1 MADKEMLKR
10 GSDNDVVYQLQ
21 QILFPQSPDE
31 WDGKFGPRTESA
43 VKGFQ
48 QAHGLSPDGIV
59 GPLTAA
65 VINAIGPQILDPEG
79 LGVQN
84 PAVDTWGMADAATLG
99 AEYPEQESFFS
110 LPDKPSGG
118 GGSTGGDDDD
128 TNDDVTNDD
137 DSNDDDTT
145 GGGTPGIPV
154 VDPGDQ
160 FEGIADQFFVN
171 PNAATDDI
179 NEAFAYD
186 PQTPDPM
193 GWMNPY
199 RDTAEFDFRQGTW
212 QLADVPALFG
222 QREENLTAAGMA
234 AEYLSFF
241 GLGEMMPF
249 VYDMIMDDVPAS
261 MILPQLRMQPEYNKR
276 FPAQQL
282 RLQQGLPFLSET
294 EYVGLEST
302 FQQIANASGIPDGFV
317 DQAAITE
324 LIANDVSAS
333 EWQARVTSAERAKN
347 LADPETIRMLR
358 DIHDWSDGDITALY
372 LDDTKTQNIV
382 AARREL
388 SDIGLAVRAD
398 QALNTKTADLVRQ
411 DVGKLLGRANV
422 QEREI
427 ASTLTPLRGLTNN
440 LLGEE
445 TMSGGTLTR
454 GAFNLDPASA
464 EAVQQRRERRAA
476 PFSGKSGLMASTA
489 GVTGMGE
496 AT

>member
-1 MADKEMLKR
+1 MAEKEMLRR

-21 QILFPQSPDE
+21 QILFPQSPEE

-48 QAHGLSPDGIV
+48 QAHGLSPDGVV

-65 VINAIGPQILDPEG
+65 VINAVGPQILDPEG
-79 LGVQN
+79 FGIED
-84 PAVDTWGMADAATLG
+84 PPVDAWGMADAATLG
-99 AEYPEQESFFS
+99 AEYPEQEPFFS
-110 LPDKPSGG
+110 LPDKTSGG
-118 GGSTGGDDDD
+118 GGTGEED
-128 TNDDVTNDD
+128 
-137 DSNDDDTT
+137 DDDTT
-145 GGGTPGIPV
+145 GGGGGDDDDDTTGGVTPGVPV
-154 VDPGDQ
+154 IDPGDE

-193 GWMNPY
+193 GWFNPY
-199 RDTAEFDFRQGTW
+199 RDTAPFDFDQGTW
-212 QLADVPALFG
+212 QLADVPALFA

-241 GLGEMMPF
+241 GLSEMMPF

-261 MILPQLRMQPEYNKR
+261 MILPQLRMQPEYNVR

-294 EYVGLEST
+294 EYIGLESS
-302 FQQIANASGIPDGFV
+302 FQQIASAAGIPDGFV

-388 SDIGLAVRAD
+388 SDLGLAVRAD
-398 QALNTKTADLVRQ
+398 QALNTRTADIVRQ

-427 ASTLTPLRGLTNN
+427 AATLTPLRGLTSN

-476 PFSGKSGLMASTA
+476 PLSGKAGLMASTA

>member
-1 MADKEMLKR
+1 MAKKETLRR
-10 GSDNDVVYQLQ
+10 GSDNDVVLQLQ
-21 QILFPQSPDE
+21 QILFPQSPEE

-48 QAHGLSPDGIV
+48 QAHGLSPDGVV

-84 PAVDTWGMADAATLG
+84 PAVNVPALTDAASLG
-99 AEYPEQESFFS
+99 VDYPEQEPFFA
-110 LPDKPSGG
+110 LPETPTESSQPNLD
-118 GGSTGGDDDD
+118 TGGDTPFPDTGGDTDD
-128 TNDDVTNDD
+128 TFS
-137 DSNDDDTT
+137 DSFVPPAT
-145 GGGTPGIPV
+145 GLPNEEAV
-154 VDPGDQ
+154 
-160 FEGIADQFFVN
+160 FEEIADQFFVN
-171 PNAATDDI
+171 PNAMTDDL
-179 NEAFAYD
+179 NEGFAYN
-186 PQTPDPM
+186 PQSPDPM
-193 GWMNPY
+193 GWNNPY
-199 RDTAEFDFRQGTW
+199 RSTEPFDFRQGTW
-212 QLADVPALFG
+212 QLADVPAEFG

-241 GLGEMMPF
+241 GLGQMMPF

-261 MILPQLRMQPEYNKR
+261 MILPQLRMQPEYNVR

-282 RLQQGLPFLSET
+282 RLQQGLGFLSET
-294 EYVGLEST
+294 EYIGLESN
-302 FQQIANASGIPDGFV
+302 FQQIASAAGIPDGFV
-317 DQAAITE
+317 DKAAITE

-333 EWQARVTSAERAKN
+333 EWQARVVSAERAKN
-347 LADPETIRMLR
+347 QADPETVRMLR
-358 DIHDWSDGDITALY
+358 DMYDFAEGDITALY

-388 SDIGLAVRAD
+388 SDLGLAVRAD
-398 QALNTKTADLVRQ
+398 QVLNTRTADIVRQ

-427 ASTLTPLRGLTNN
+427 ASTLTPLRGLTSN

-445 TMSGGTLTR
+445 AMSGGTLTR
-454 GAFNLDPASA
+454 GAFNLDAASA
-464 EAVQQRRERRAA
+464 EALQQRREGRVASFA
-476 PFSGKSGLMASTA
+476 GKAGMMASTA
-489 GVTGMGE
+489 GITGMGE